1 MKKYQPDR
9 HGLISVRILTTL
21 FSVILSIISNIY
33 VISEF
38 LLFIVIIFIVTIS
51 IFVMFVY
58 FPLYFSS
65 LAYETTSTEVIKHS
79 GVIVRSHQAIRFDSI
94 QYTTV
99 VCSPLSQYTGFNFVI
114 FFIYGGQLRLDFLS
128 RQDTIE
134 ILKST
139 RSSGMRE
146 V

>member
-51 IFVMFVY
+51 IFVIFVY

-99 VCSPLSQYTGFNFVI
+99 VSSPLSQYTGFNFVI

>member
-99 VCSPLSQYTGFNFVI
+99 VSSPLSQYTGFNFVI

>member
-1 MKKYQPDR
+1 LKKYQPDR

-21 FSVILSIISNIY
+21 FSVILSVISKIY

-99 VCSPLSQYTGFNFVI
+99 VSSPLSQYTGFNFVI

>member
-21 FSVILSIISNIY
+21 FSVILSIISKIY

-99 VCSPLSQYTGFNFVI
+99 VSSPLSQYTGFNFVI

>member
-65 LAYETTSTEVIKHS
+65 LAYETTSTEVMSTISSVTSRKQS
-79 GVIVRSHQAIRFDSI
+79 RNIRW
-94 QYTTV
+94 
-99 VCSPLSQYTGFNFVI
+99 
-114 FFIYGGQLRLDFLS
+114 R
-128 RQDTIE
+128 
-134 ILKST
+134 
-139 RSSGMRE
+139 
-146 V
+146 

>member
-21 FSVILSIISNIY
+21 FSVILSVISKIY

-99 VCSPLSQYTGFNFVI
+99 VSSPLSQYTGFNFVI

-139 RSSGMRE
+139 RTSGMRE

>member
-99 VCSPLSQYTGFNFVI
+99 VSSPLSQYTGFNFVI

-139 RSSGMRE
+139 RTSGMRE

>member
-51 IFVMFVY
+51 IFVIFVY

-99 VCSPLSQYTGFNFVI
+99 VSSPLSQYTGFNFVI

-139 RSSGMRE
+139 RTSGMRE

>member
-21 FSVILSIISNIY
+21 FSVILSVISKIY

-99 VCSPLSQYTGFNFVI
+99 VSSPLSQYTGFNFVI